1 MEYFWLVL
9 GACFALG
16 FIVMAVRYWKFTLPL
31 AAIIIIGKYPLQSAG
46 FVYIGLLLFFLY
58 EHYRDKT
65 LSQRTFIHDI
75 IPSTG
80 KYFIMIMIGALL
92 AFFLLELIANSPSSC
107 DYSTGRFC

>member
-1 MEYFWLVL
+1 MEYFWIIFGSFFVV
-9 GACFALG
+9 ALL
-16 FIVMAVRYWKFTLPL
+16 VMAVQYWKFTLTF
-31 AAIIIIGKYPLQSAG
+31 AAIIIIGKYPIQSAS

-65 LSQRTFIHDI
+65 LSRRTFIHDI

-92 AFFLLELIANSPSSC
+92 AFFLLELIASSPSRC
-107 DYSTGRFC
+107 DYSSGRYC